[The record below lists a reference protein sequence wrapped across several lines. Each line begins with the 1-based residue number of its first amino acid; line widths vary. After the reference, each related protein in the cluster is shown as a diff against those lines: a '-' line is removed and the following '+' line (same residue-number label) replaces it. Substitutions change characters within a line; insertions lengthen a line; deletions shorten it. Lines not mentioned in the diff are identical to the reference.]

1 MTPREKIH
9 VAISYI
15 AEPHGYTVEDI
26 IGPSRLKH
34 LVSVR
39 RLCVLMLRDRGY
51 STPEIGRLMNR
62 CHTTIIHALNKTV
75 DRCNEA
81 VVGEASNNEGIP
93 T

>member
-9 VAISYI
+9 VAIGDI

-26 IGPSRLKH
+26 LGKSRMKH

-39 RLCVLMLRDRGY
+39 RLCVLMLRGRGY

-62 CHTTIIHALNKTV
+62 DHSTIVHALNKVV
-75 DRCNEA
+75 DTCNDM
-81 VVGEASNNEGIP
+81 VVGIP
-93 T
+93 DQQRKDVT